1 MKRARTISFCVLCL
15 IALGVLVACEAQ
27 TGPDAPKRE
36 NGCIDTDCQVS
47 SSSGGSSGSGND
59 AGKDAQ

>member
-1 MKRARTISFCVLCL
+1 MKRAVPIVLCFV
-15 IALGVLVACEAQ
+15 ALGIIVACEAQ

-47 SSSGGSSGSGND
+47 SSSGGGDTD